1 MIILKIYQKQP
12 ADIYQKQAFGIIA
25 MTPRGPLGL
34 RCVHIAQ
41 LVTHAMVKH
50 YRLPCSYVTSL
61 LANCRR

>member
-1 MIILKIYQKQP
+1 MITLKIYQKQTF
-12 ADIYQKQAFGIIA
+12 DIYQKQAFDIIA
-25 MTPRGPLGL
+25 MTPKGTLGL

-61 LANCRR
+61 LAYSRG

>member
-50 YRLPCSYVTSL
+50 YR
-61 LANCRR
+61 